1 MSVQGLLLLAP
12 LTPLLLAGLW
22 CLQGY
27 RDSAATPAQRSPHKN
42 APPAVLPW
50 LAALAPLPALFIAL
64 FGSPGTHLTLEPVLL
79 GNLWILDD
87 VSRALLGMSALLW
100 LISGLY
106 AIRYPPTR
114 CHGDQHNT
122 GFWLCWLLAL
132 GGNLGLILCRDIA
145 GFYSFF
151 ALMTFAGYGLVVHS
165 GSAAAKRAGR
175 IYLIMAVPGEML
187 ILSGLVLAASAA
199 ASPTLQALPPA
210 IADHAWGSA
219 ITALLWAGFGI
230 KAGLALLHMWL
241 PLAHPV
247 APTPAS
253 AVLSG
258 AMIKAGLL
266 GWVLVLPL
274 GLTSVPWAALAMTG
288 ALIAAIGGA
297 LIGITQRA
305 PKAVL
310 AYSSISQ
317 MGIITSML
325 AAGLM
330 QPALWPAL
338 APAVVLYA
346 VHHGLAKGALF
357 LGVSGLHGHRG
368 KARLWLW
375 LPALSLAG
383 LPLTTGAAA
392 KVAMKE
398 VLYDVSYPGLI
409 LLLSLAAAGT
419 TLLMVRFM
427 YCLRQTSLQAE
438 RDGHGEAPPRAL
450 MVLTGLAIL
459 ASLTGLPWLTASL
472 THDITAPRWPGA
484 ADAVQLIWPV
494 ALGLVLGG
502 LVIAVAARGRLPGQK
517 ASWLSVPAGDLV
529 VLIEHAVTILRRL
542 WQQRPGR
549 TWRWEN
555 LVRTESRWLARIGQQ
570 VARLDQRV
578 TGQASALFV
587 VLAIVIMLLAGA

>member
-1 MSVQGLLLLAP
+1 MSANWLLLLAP

-27 RDSAATPAQRSPHKN
+27 RDSTATPERRS
-42 APPAVLPW
+42 APPPAALPW
-50 LAALAPLPALFIAL
+50 LAALAPVPALLIAL
-64 FGSPGTHLTLEPVLL
+64 FGSPGTHLILEPVLL
-79 GNLWILDD
+79 GNLWVLDD
-87 VSRALLGMSALLW
+87 VSRALLGMTALLW

-106 AIRYPPTR
+106 AQHYRATR
-114 CHGDQHNT
+114 SDTQPNTSQHNT
-122 GFWLCWLLAL
+122 AFWLCWLLAL
-132 GGNLGLILCRDIA
+132 AGNLGLILCRDIA
-145 GFYSFF
+145 GFYSCF

-187 ILSGLVLAASAA
+187 ILSGLVLAASVA
-199 ASPTLQALPPA
+199 ASPVLHALPPA
-210 IADHAWGSA
+210 IADHPWGSGIA
-219 ITALLWAGFGI
+219 ALLWAGFGI
-230 KAGLALLHMWL
+230 KAGLAFLHMWL

-266 GWVLVLPL
+266 GWILVLPL
-274 GLTSVPWAALAMTG
+274 GLAPVPWATLAMTG

-297 LIGITQRA
+297 LIGVTQRA
-305 PKAVL
+305 PKTVL

-325 AAGLM
+325 ATGLM

-338 APAVVLYA
+338 APVVVLYA

-357 LGVSGLHGHRG
+357 LGVSGLTGR
-368 KARLWLW
+368 ARLWLW

-398 VLYDVSYPGLI
+398 VLYDASYPGLI
-409 LLLSLAAAGT
+409 LLLSLAAVGT

-427 YCLRQTSLQAE
+427 YCLRQTQQAA
-438 RDGHGEAPPRAL
+438 DNTATPDSGSRAL
-450 MVLTGLAIL
+450 AVLTGLAIL
-459 ASLTGLPWLTASL
+459 VSLIGLPWLTAG
-472 THDITAPRWPGA
+472 TVADTFTQRWPGA
-484 ADAVQLIWPV
+484 ADAVQLLWPV
-494 ALGLVLGG
+494 AAGLVLGG
-502 LVIAVAARGRLPGQK
+502 LVGGGLASRFAGRFTARGL
-517 ASWLSVPAGDLV
+517 AIPAGDLI
-529 VLIEHAVTILRRL
+529 VLAEKAAAGVATL
-542 WQQRPGR
+542 WQRRPGR
-549 TWRWEN
+549 TWRWET
-555 LVRTESRWLARIGQQ
+555 LVQTEGRWLARIGQRIAQ
-570 VARLDQRV
+570 LDRRIS
-578 TGQASALFV
+578 GQAGGLFV
-587 VLAIVIMLLAGA
+587 VLAIAIMLLASAA

>member
-1 MSVQGLLLLAP
+1 MSGLVINTAWLLILAP

-22 CLQGY
+22 CVQGY
-27 RDSAATPAQRSPHKN
+27 RNSTATHGESAQRKPDG
-42 APPAVLPW
+42 APSAVLIW
-50 LAALAPLPALFIAL
+50 LTALAPLPALLIA
-64 FGSPGTHLTLEPVLL
+64 FFARSEPHLVVESVLL
-79 GNLWILDD
+79 GNLWVLDD
-87 VSRALLGMSALLW
+87 LSRGLLGMTALLW

-106 AIRYPPTR
+106 ACRYSPTR
-114 CHGDQHNT
+114 AAPAQHNT

-132 GGNLGLILCRDIA
+132 TGNLGLILCRDIA

-165 GSAAAKRAGR
+165 GSDRARRAGR
-175 IYLIMAVPGEML
+175 LYLIMAVPGEML

-199 ASPTLQALPPA
+199 TSPALQALPPA
-210 IADHAWGSA
+210 IADHAWGDGIA
-219 ITALLWAGFGI
+219 ALLWAGFGI

-274 GLTSVPWAALAMTG
+274 GITALPWAALAMTG
-288 ALIAAIGGA
+288 ALVAAIGGA
-297 LIGITQRA
+297 LIGVTQRE

-330 QPALWPAL
+330 QPALWPTL
-338 APAVVLYA
+338 APVVLLYTL
-346 VHHGLAKGALF
+346 HHGLAKGALF
-357 LGVSGLHGHRG
+357 LGVSGLQGR
-368 KARLWLW
+368 ARLWLW

-392 KVAMKE
+392 KVAMKGA
-398 VLYDVSYPGLI
+398 LYDASYPGLI
-409 LLLSLAAAGT
+409 LLLSVAAIGT

-427 YCLRQTSLQAE
+427 YCLRQTAQQADSPPPPASLT
-438 RDGHGEAPPRAL
+438 AL
-450 MVLTGLAIL
+450 TLLAIL
-459 ASLTGLPWLTASL
+459 ASVIGLPWLTA
-472 THDITAPRWPGA
+472 DVAAQRWPGA
-484 ADAVQLIWPV
+484 ANAVQLLWPV
-494 ALGLVLGG
+494 ATGLVLGG
-502 LVIAVAARGRLPGQK
+502 VALGLAARGRLSSP
-517 ASWLSVPAGDLV
+517 AIPAGDLIV
-529 VLIEHAVTILRRL
+529 PAERAAAWLMRR
-542 WQQRPGR
+542 WQRRPA
-549 TWRWEN
+549 WRWED
-555 LVRTESRWLARIGQQ
+555 VVQWEGRWLARIGAW
-570 VARLDQRV
+570 VARLDQRIV
-578 TGQASALFV
+578 GQTGALFV
-587 VLAIVIMLLAGA
+587 VLAVGIALLAGLT